1 MKFLDRIFGKKQ
13 QQPQSEIKK
22 ITCEKLWKKYEKF
35 YTTLVKA
42 KLRPY
47 DNFVSIT
54 KEEYVENEVL
64 YQIGLDLGI
73 IEHSCIDDKNIL
85 KEKYVP
91 LVKGF
96 RDKLLKNPDKIIYYE
111 VPSDFFSIDGIY
123 YSLDIVIID

>member
-1 MKFLDRIFGKKQ
+1 MSIFKKLFGECE
-13 QQPQSEIKK
+13 QPQAEFKE
-22 ITCEKLWKKYEKF
+22 ITCGELWKKYEKF

-54 KEEYVENEVL
+54 KDEYVENEVL
-64 YQIGLDLGI
+64 YQIGLDFGI

-91 LVKGF
+91 LLKEF

-111 VPSDFFSIDGIY
+111 VPSDYFSIDGIY
-123 YSLDIVIID
+123 YCLNNNIID